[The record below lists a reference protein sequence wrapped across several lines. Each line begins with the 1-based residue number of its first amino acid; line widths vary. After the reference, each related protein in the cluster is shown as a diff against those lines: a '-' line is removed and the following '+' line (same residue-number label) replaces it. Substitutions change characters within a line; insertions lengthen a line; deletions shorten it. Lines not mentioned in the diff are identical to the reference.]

1 MDDNGVEEMKGAFY
15 DTEVTA
21 EYSEV
26 LSAKQAVEALQ
37 TQIDEVNWKE
47 IGISEV
53 SKVSLEYVTV
63 KETSGEMTIVPIWR
77 MELGRTEEERILNRN
92 RIIGVHAVTGELIQ
106 ELTGMGRYN

>member
-1 MDDNGVEEMKGAFY
+1 MKAIRRISLKIQPL
-15 DTEVTA
+15 
-21 EYSEV
+21 EYVYKDRNVFRIS
-26 LSAKQAVEALQ
+26 LR

-53 SKVSLEYVTV
+53 SKISLEYITV
-63 KETSGEMTIVPIWR
+63 KETSGEMTILPIWR